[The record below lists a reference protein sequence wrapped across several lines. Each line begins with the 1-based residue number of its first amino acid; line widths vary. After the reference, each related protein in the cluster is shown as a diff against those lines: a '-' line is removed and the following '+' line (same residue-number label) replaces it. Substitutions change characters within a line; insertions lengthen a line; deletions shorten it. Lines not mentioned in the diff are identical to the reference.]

1 MKYTLIS
8 LDTRD
13 LKVTYRYY
21 PEERIERKPQLL
33 KLLGEYSVHA
43 PEGQEKECLEMLQRA
58 LWEDL
63 RHQKKLVSDKLKEL
77 EKFMGLEENQ

>member
-8 LDTRD
+8 VDTRD
-13 LKVTYRYY
+13 LGVTYRHY
-21 PEERIERKPQLL
+21 PEERIGRKPQVL
-33 KLLGEYSVHA
+33 KLLGQYSVYA
-43 PEGQEKECLEMLQRA
+43 PEGQEKECLEMLQRT

-77 EKFMGLEENQ
+77 EKNMGLEENQ